1 MASRSRRPPCRRPA
15 GRGVHPG
22 PPRATRPPGS
32 PPNARRGAAST
43 SGSASRTHS
52 IGRTRR
58 SPATRRCRGRS
69 TGASSSGSDRAMPPR
84 TRWLRVRGRPGILPP
99 MSTEPRTE
107 TEAEHAERMRT
118 LQAEMRSKIRAAS
131 EKRDLLIVHTGDG
144 KGKSTAAF
152 GMLARSLGH
161 GRRCAVIQFIKA
173 GDAAT
178 SGCSGVRSSPGTGPA
193 TDSPGTP
200 RIAPPTSPGAAR
212 AGTSP

>member
-1 MASRSRRPPCRRPA
+1 
-15 GRGVHPG
+15 
-22 PPRATRPPGS
+22 
-32 PPNARRGAAST
+32 
-43 SGSASRTHS
+43 
-52 IGRTRR
+52 
-58 SPATRRCRGRS
+58 
-69 TGASSSGSDRAMPPR
+69 
-84 TRWLRVRGRPGILPP
+84 

-118 LQAEMRSKIRAAS
+118 LQAEMRLKIRAAS

-178 SGCSGVRSSPGTGPA
+178 ERLLRGPLLTWHWSGDGFTWDTQNRAADIARCREGWDIALGYLRNPEVGFLLLDELNIALAFDYLPVSEVISAVKERVPGKHVVITGRGAPQALIDAADLVTEMREIKHPFAAGVKA
-193 TDSPGTP
+193 Q
-200 RIAPPTSPGAAR
+200 
-212 AGTSP
+212 AGIEY